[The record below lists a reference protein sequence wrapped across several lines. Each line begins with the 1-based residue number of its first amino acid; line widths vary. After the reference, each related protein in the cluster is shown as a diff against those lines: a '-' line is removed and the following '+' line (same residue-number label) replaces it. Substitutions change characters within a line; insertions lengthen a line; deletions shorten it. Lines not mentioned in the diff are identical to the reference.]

1 MLIVDAHL
9 DLSLNALEY
18 NRDLQDPLGAI
29 RLGEEGRTDLAGR
42 GRGMVCFEE
51 MRKAG
56 IGLCV
61 ATQIGGCMQP
71 PGPVASWAS
80 PAQAWAMTQGQL
92 AWYRAMED
100 AGELRQI
107 RGATGLDQQLS
118 DWADDPRSTPIGYV
132 LSLEGTDSLRTLA
145 DLETAHGYGL
155 RALGPAH
162 YGTGRYALGHDC
174 SGPLSAA
181 GRELIDEMQRLG
193 LILDLTHLSEES
205 FWQALDRFD
214 GCVWASHH
222 NCRALVDDPRQLS
235 DEQIVAIAE
244 RGGVIG
250 LALDAWMLVPGWV
263 RGTST
268 PESAGATIGRAVDH
282 IDHICQLLGNARHAG
297 LGTDLDG
304 GFGGEQCPR
313 DLGSIG
319 ELPKILDCLRGRGY
333 SEPDIAGIASGN
345 FLRRLRE
352 GLSD

>member
-1 MLIVDAHL
+1 MMLFDAHL

-18 NRDLQDPLGAI
+18 NRDLRRPLDEI
-29 RLGEEGRTDLAGR
+29 RRREAGMSDLAGR
-42 GRGMVCFEE
+42 GRGAVSFGE
-51 MRKAG
+51 MRRAG
-56 IGLCV
+56 IGVCV

-107 RGATGLDQQLS
+107 LTAADLDQQLAAWAS
-118 DWADDPRSTPIGYV
+118 DPETTPIGYV
-132 LSLEGTDSLRTLA
+132 LSLEGSDSLRTLA
-145 DLETAHGYGL
+145 DLETAYAYGL

-162 YGTGRYALGHDC
+162 YGTGRYALGHDR

-181 GRELIDEMQRLG
+181 GRELLDEMQRLG

-235 DEQIVAIAE
+235 DAQILAIAE

-250 LALDAWMLVPGWV
+250 LALDAWMIVPGWV
-263 RGTST
+263 RGKTT
-268 PESAGATIGRAVDH
+268 PQSAGLTIEHAVDH
-282 IDHICQLLGNARHAG
+282 IDHICQLLGNAQHVG
-297 LGTDLDG
+297 IGTDLDG
-304 GFGGEQCPR
+304 GFGTEQCPG
-313 DLGSIG
+313 DLESIG
-319 ELPKILDCLRGRGY
+319 DLPKILDCLRRRGY
-333 SEPDIAGIASGN
+333 AEPDVSGIAAGN
-345 FLRRLRE
+345 FTALLRT
-352 GLSD
+352 GLKA